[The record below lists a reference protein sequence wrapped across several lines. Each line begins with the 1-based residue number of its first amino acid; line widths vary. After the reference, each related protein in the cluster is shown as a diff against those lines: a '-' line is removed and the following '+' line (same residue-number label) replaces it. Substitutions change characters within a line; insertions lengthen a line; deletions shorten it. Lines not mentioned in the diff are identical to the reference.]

1 VTVAPPAGG
10 VIYDVAFLFGVA
22 FYWLPT
28 IVALARGAERVTAV
42 VLINLLL
49 TWTVIGWIVALVIA
63 FTSPRRLR
71 P

>member
-28 IVALARGAERVTAV
+28 IVAAPKG
-42 VLINLLL
+42 
-49 TWTVIGWIVALVIA
+49 
-63 FTSPRRLR
+63 SRRWS
-71 P
+71 